1 VIMHGRS
8 KLMESNKVG
17 PGIPTALTNNVPV
30 QKNQTIQKETES
42 LASKARQDRSDFA
55 VALSEKAKGMAEARS
70 KALEVARNTPD
81 IREDRVADLKRRI
94 ESGEY
99 SVDSGRIA
107 DGMLREAIR
116 DELAKNPPEV

>member
-1 VIMHGRS
+1 
-8 KLMESNKVG
+8 MESNKVG

>member
-1 VIMHGRS
+1 HGRS